1 MKMHDLL
8 APHEADSFPTFPF
21 PVNLTSLSFHSSHY
35 KYLGVGTIP
44 WSPLA
49 CGKLARPTTSE
60 ETKRSKTDECIRVMV
75 KGAEETSAQ
84 IINRYVLVILFSQ
97 QSAR

>member
-49 CGKLARPTTSE
+49 RGKLTRPNTSE
-60 ETKRSKTDECIRVMV
+60 ETHRSKNDSWLGIMV
-75 KGAEETSAQ
+75 KGAEEASAE
-84 IINRYVLVILFSQ
+84 IINRCVAVVCSLYFRS
-97 QSAR
+97 